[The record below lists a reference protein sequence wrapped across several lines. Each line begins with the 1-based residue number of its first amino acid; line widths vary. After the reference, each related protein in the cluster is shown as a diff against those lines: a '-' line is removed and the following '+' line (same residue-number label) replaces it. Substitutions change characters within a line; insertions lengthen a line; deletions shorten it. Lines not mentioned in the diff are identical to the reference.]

1 MVTDLSADY
10 IPKQTDFIISIKED
24 SLYNTNFEDAKKWD
38 LSNITVTDMRQIF
51 ANSDFKDISTWDM
64 SNIQSLEEIA
74 EGVKI
79 QKKSH
84 ELNAEDAKKINMQDY
99 CAGMMFVVDDV
110 KNIEMAMVT
119 SSNYNKSENIYVGF
133 TGNLEQLINN
143 YNLSDTLTDAV
154 IPIVVNNSLD
164 NENVANVSLNKTTIS
179 QNVKETLANI
189 KATQETRLKD
199 VPPRIANIAEDLVI
213 NGKLIKGFKMNPV
226 KLLSEVGFGMKPDEA
241 EKYHNMAEEVVAE
254 MLLIEE
260 RKKKQKQ
267 DKQDKQDKQEQGQQ
281 GQKQQGGGG
290 SGSESGEPG
299 DEDENDSSNS
309 KDKNQSKGNKPKDK
323 DESKEKGENKQGGGS
338 GEEEN
343 VSLNKKTISQNVK
356 ETLANFKAPQ
366 ETNKIKN
373 NM

>member
-1 MVTDLSADY
+1 LGLTLVTDLSADY

-64 SNIQSLEEIA
+64 SNIQSVEEIT

-164 NENVANVSLNKTTIS
+164 NENVANL
-179 QNVKETLANI
+179 
-189 KATQETRLKD
+189 
-199 VPPRIANIAEDLVI
+199 
-213 NGKLIKGFKMNPV
+213 
-226 KLLSEVGFGMKPDEA
+226 
-241 EKYHNMAEEVVAE
+241 
-254 MLLIEE
+254 
-260 RKKKQKQ
+260 
-267 DKQDKQDKQEQGQQ
+267 
-281 GQKQQGGGG
+281 
-290 SGSESGEPG
+290 
-299 DEDENDSSNS
+299 
-309 KDKNQSKGNKPKDK
+309 
-323 DESKEKGENKQGGGS
+323 
-338 GEEEN
+338 
-343 VSLNKKTISQNVK
+343 SLNKKTISQNVK

>member
-1 MVTDLSADY
+1 MTEFIKKVAESIEQSIGESKTFDVPQKNIQQILKYLKHDILLSLYRKNPIVEGNEEKTKFNIELNKKIEDLYYKNFQSSFNHEIHLKNKQLPLFLMGMPGDGKITAYQIAAKEVCENLGLTLVTDLSADY

-119 SSNYNKSENIYVGF
+119 SSNYNKSENVYVGF

-164 NENVANVSLNKTTIS
+164 NENVANVSLNK
-179 QNVKETLANI
+179 
-189 KATQETRLKD
+189 
-199 VPPRIANIAEDLVI
+199 
-213 NGKLIKGFKMNPV
+213 
-226 KLLSEVGFGMKPDEA
+226 
-241 EKYHNMAEEVVAE
+241 
-254 MLLIEE
+254 
-260 RKKKQKQ
+260 
-267 DKQDKQDKQEQGQQ
+267 
-281 GQKQQGGGG
+281 
-290 SGSESGEPG
+290 
-299 DEDENDSSNS
+299 
-309 KDKNQSKGNKPKDK
+309 
-323 DESKEKGENKQGGGS
+323 
-338 GEEEN
+338 
-343 VSLNKKTISQNVK
+343 KTISQNVK